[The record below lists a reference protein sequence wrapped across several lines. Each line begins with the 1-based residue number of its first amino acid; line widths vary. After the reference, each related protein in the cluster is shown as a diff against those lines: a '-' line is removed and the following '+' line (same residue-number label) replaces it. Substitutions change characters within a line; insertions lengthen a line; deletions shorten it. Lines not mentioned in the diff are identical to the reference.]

1 MRRLLLGGAALLLA
15 WLVATLM
22 RLAVE
27 HHEHLGNSQLA
38 ADGRAMGWVPALLAL
53 AGVLF
58 LWGALSHAL
67 QALLLRHRVA
77 AKHHQPPRPQWRVR
91 SRPRPR
97 RTAGGSAPSREPHHW
112 AWAALGLA
120 PGTAW
125 PEIRAHWRSQLRQW
139 HPDAGGDLALWHRR
153 QEAYRLLAAQ
163 LRR

>member
-1 MRRLLLGGAALLLA
+1 MGRLLLGGAALLLA

-38 ADGRAMGWVPALLAL
+38 ADGRAMAWVPALLAL

-58 LWGALSHAL
+58 LLGALSHAV
-67 QALLLRHRVA
+67 QALLRRHRVA
-77 AKHHQPPRPQWRVR
+77 AEPHQPPRPRWRVP
-91 SRPRPR
+91 SRTRPR
-97 RTAGGSAPSREPHHW
+97 RPGGGAPPSRDPHHW
-112 AWAALGLA
+112 AWAALGLV

-125 PEIRAHWRSQLRQW
+125 PQIRAHWRSQLRQW
-139 HPDAGGDLALWHRR
+139 HPDAGGDLDLWHRR
-153 QEAYRLLAAQ
+153 QEAYRLLAAK